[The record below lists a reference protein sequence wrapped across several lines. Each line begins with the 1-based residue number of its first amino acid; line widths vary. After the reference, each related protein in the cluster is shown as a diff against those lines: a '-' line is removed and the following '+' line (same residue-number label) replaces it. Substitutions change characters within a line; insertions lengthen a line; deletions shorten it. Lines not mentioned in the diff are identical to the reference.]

1 MYQLNGYEI
10 SIDHVLEQAK
20 TYIKNP
26 DSIAV
31 IERAFEL
38 AFQKHKDQL
47 RKSGEPY
54 IIHPIEVA
62 YILAKWQTGPR
73 TIASGLLHDIIE
85 DTEITKEE
93 IAELFDD
100 EIAEIVDGVT
110 KLTKLKYKSKEKQQA
125 ENHRKMLLAMSKDIR
140 VILVKL
146 ADRLHNIRTLK
157 FLPPEK
163 QCSIAH
169 ETMEIYV
176 PIAHRLGMYRVKA
189 ELEDTSLRFLKPEDF
204 YRIAQLIKQK
214 KHERE
219 QQIQE
224 MEDEITAALAEYHI
238 PFEIKGRIK
247 NIYSVYKK
255 MMTREKDFEE
265 IYDLLAIRLIVNSV
279 PECYSALGVIH
290 AHFKPIPNRFKD
302 YIAMPKPNMYQ
313 SLHTTII
320 GPNGNIFEVQIRTKE
335 MDEIAEQGVAAHWA
349 YKENRQITAK
359 QEQQEI
365 QDKLKWYET
374 LIAYQ
379 EEVNDAEKLMKLVK
393 DDIFNANVYV
403 FTPNGDVFDFPP
415 GSTPIDFAYSI
426 HSAVGNKMVG
436 ARVNGKMVNID
447 YKIQNGDQVEVVT
460 SNNSNGPSMDWLKIV
475 KSTQAKNKINQWF
488 KLQNK
493 EENII
498 KGKEL
503 IDKYCKSKGIVL
515 QDILK
520 PEYMEKV
527 RLKYSYKDWNSLVAS
542 VGHGGLKEGQIVN
555 KLVEE
560 YNKTHRKEI
569 TDQDVLNSTI
579 GEKAENK
586 THTSKSGIIVEG
598 MDDVAVRFSKCC
610 SPVPGDEII
619 GFVTRGRGVSIH
631 RTDCIN
637 IINLP
642 DFERGR
648 LIEASWAAD
657 EGKQDG
663 KYMTEIVIYAHN
675 RVGILTDLS
684 KIFTEKNIDVNSI
697 NSRTSKSE
705 IATISMSF
713 AIQGT
718 EELNSL
724 ISRIRQIDSII
735 DIERTTG

>member
-10 SIDHVLEQAK
+10 SINHVLEQAK

-26 DSIAV
+26 DSLAI

-93 IAELFDD
+93 ISELFDE

-110 KLTKLKYKSKEKQQA
+110 KLTKLQYKSKEKQQA

-219 QQIQE
+219 EQIQE
-224 MEDEITAALAEYHI
+224 MEDEIKNALAEYNI

-255 MMTREKDFEE
+255 MITREKEFDE
-265 IYDLLAIRLIVNSV
+265 IYDLLALRLIVNSV

-290 AHFKPIPNRFKD
+290 ANFKPIPNRFKD

-320 GPNGNIFEVQIRTKE
+320 GPNGNIFEIQIRTQE
-335 MDEIAEQGVAAHWA
+335 MDEIAEQGIAAHWA
-349 YKENRQITAK
+349 YKENRQITPK
-359 QEQQEI
+359 QEQKEI

-415 GSTPIDFAYSI
+415 GSTPLDFAYRI
-426 HSAVGNKMVG
+426 HTNLGHKTTGAV
-436 ARVNGKMVNID
+436 VNGKIVTLN
-447 YKIQNGDQVEVVT
+447 YQLKTGDIVEIK
-460 SNNSNGPSMDWLKIV
+460 SSRNSFGPSEDWLNIV
-475 KSTQAKNKINQWF
+475 KTSQARHKIRQYFNRI
-488 KLQNK
+488 KR
-493 EENII
+493 EEYTH
-498 KGKEL
+498 KGEEMFLKEL
-503 IDKYCKSKGIVL
+503 ASKHL
-515 QDILK
+515 L
-520 PEYMEKV
+520 
-527 RLKYSYKDWNSLVAS
+527 
-542 VGHGGLKEGQIVN
+542 
-555 KLVEE
+555 
-560 YNKTHRKEI
+560 
-569 TDQDVLNSTI
+569 LNSIDIKKLLGVYKKQNIENLDEMYYQI
-579 GEKAENK
+579 G
-586 THTSKSGIIVEG
+586 
-598 MDDVAVRFSKCC
+598 
-610 SPVPGDEII
+610 
-619 GFVTRGRGVSIH
+619 
-631 RTDCIN
+631 
-637 IINLP
+637 
-642 DFERGR
+642 RGR
-648 LIEASWAAD
+648 LVSKTILDRYFA
-657 EGKQDG
+657 DG
-663 KYMTEIVIYAHN
+663 KE
-675 RVGILTDLS
+675 VG
-684 KIFTEKNIDVNSI
+684 
-697 NSRTSKSE
+697 
-705 IATISMSF
+705 
-713 AIQGT
+713 
-718 EELNSL
+718 
-724 ISRIRQIDSII
+724 
-735 DIERTTG
+735 